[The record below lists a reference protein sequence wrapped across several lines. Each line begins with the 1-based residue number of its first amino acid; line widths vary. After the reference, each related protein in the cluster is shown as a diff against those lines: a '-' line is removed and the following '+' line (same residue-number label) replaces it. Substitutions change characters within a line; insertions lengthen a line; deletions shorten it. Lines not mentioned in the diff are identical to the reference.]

1 MNGYVNLVEIGW
13 FLFIGLLFMGLNLL
27 LMSRRLIRTRYGM
40 LSILGASVWPAL
52 MIVLSVQGGRVLDG
66 LTERAVT
73 LESVLA
79 WSVVVATALM
89 VCIPGVSLIRR
100 MVQLARH

>member
-1 MNGYVNLVEIGW
+1 MSGYVNLVEIGW

-27 LMSRRLIRTRYGM
+27 LMSRRLLRTRYGM

-52 MIVLSVQGGRVLDG
+52 MIVLSVRGESVLGG
-66 LTERAVT
+66 LTERALT
-73 LESVLA
+73 LESALA

-100 MVQLARH
+100 MIQLSKS

>member
-1 MNGYVNLVEIGW
+1 MSGYVNLVEIGL

-52 MIVLSVQGGRVLDG
+52 MIVLSVQGERVLDG
-66 LTERAVT
+66 LAERAFT

-79 WSVVVATALM
+79 WSVVVTTALM
-89 VCIPGVSLIRR
+89 VCIPGISLIRH
-100 MVQLARH
+100 MIHLARS

>member
-1 MNGYVNLVEIGW
+1 MSGYVNLVEIGW

-40 LSILGASVWPAL
+40 LSIFGASVWPAL

-66 LTERAVT
+66 LAERAVT

-79 WSVVVATALM
+79 WAVVVATALM

>member
-1 MNGYVNLVEIGW
+1 MSGYVNLVEIGW

-66 LTERAVT
+66 LTEQAVT
-73 LESVLA
+73 LESVLSWA
-79 WSVVVATALM
+79 VVVATVLM
-89 VCIPGVSLIRR
+89 VCIPAVSLIRR
-100 MVQLARH
+100 MVGLARN